1 MTRYPGGAYNY
12 SALAFASTRQG
23 APMTNDV
30 ADVQSLAER
39 LGKVEKQNRLL
50 RIIVSIVVAVVVV
63 SMLLDARRPK
73 AIAVYAGGT
82 NVGWM
87 SSRGRWGPWL
97 GLMDIGG
104 NVRATL
110 TVPRTGPYLALYD
123 ETDAMPGSR
132 PLGAEHARVVLGW
145 DQDGSAR
152 LMFSDARG
160 NIRAALGVEE
170 DGKPSLRLH
179 DAEGNVIF
187 HAP

>member
-1 MTRYPGGAYNY
+1 
-12 SALAFASTRQG
+12 
-23 APMTNDV
+23 MTNDV
-30 ADVQSLAER
+30 ADLQSLAER
-39 LGKVEKQNRLL
+39 MRKVEKQNRLL
-50 RIIVSIVVAVVVV
+50 RIVVSIVVAVMVL
-63 SMLLDARRPK
+63 SMFLDTRRPE
-73 AIAVYAGGT
+73 AIAVYAGGR

-87 SSRGRWGPWL
+87 SRGKWGPWL

-132 PLGAEHARVVLGW
+132 PLGPEHARVVLGW
-145 DQDGSAR
+145 GQDGSAH

-160 NIRAALGVEE
+160 NIRAALGVDEN
-170 DGKPSLRLH
+170 GRPSLRLH
-179 DAEGNVIF
+179 DAGGNVIF